1 MDSTPLRIQ
10 MSISA
15 GSQNFEL
22 DVRVLDNTASDLVG
36 IARQYWDLRG
46 LDEAGVNP
54 LWRTRV
60 REIDTNDKGGRHH
73 LLAAAASRAVAKG
86 YFCASCEE
94 ELSLPNRTAL
104 NQILSGDDSVVCV
117 DCHPTLMEEAEQYRN
132 PDTWV
137 ARQAERRREKQS
149 INEAYAE
156 AEEFWIR
163 SHREV
168 LQRTY
173 ALLCQP
179 EDQLPQL
186 SVRQELAA
194 LAVVRN
200 AAKGGIISLKEHLTL
215 PPLSPDNRDVETLAE
230 LRAHEVLCIHP
241 PTPMESMC
249 WRIGS
254 FSEAVAH
261 DEGDLGSLPAPE
273 LTGSYFPYR
282 TRFYVS
288 YGRDLQGAVS
298 LADTELLRRLT
309 HALNDY
315 ERFAA
320 LERLLAEVIAEEG
333 VRYFDHKLMEHHLP
347 AVPEERRPRLREAAE
362 RVAQV
367 RCLGQLYFAAW
378 AATRDAAAAARR
390 HPRSPLASMT
400 EQSSGLRARRSIDL
414 HVFRLD
420 VKEVEKALEA
430 AVARAVNVRAL
441 IAHTHSGPDKRLR
454 QLELR
459 MLEKGVAVSRS
470 GGDLVRY
477 HGKLIILV
485 REELHVY
492 GFNFTAL
499 DIDKIFRAERA
510 GDRVGERVAPAG
522 GAVEIHR
529 RHHVAA

>member
-1 MDSTPLRIQ
+1 M
-10 MSISA
+10 
-15 GSQNFEL
+15 
-22 DVRVLDNTASDLVG
+22 
-36 IARQYWDLRG
+36 
-46 LDEAGVNP
+46 
-54 LWRTRV
+54 
-60 REIDTNDKGGRHH
+60 
-73 LLAAAASRAVAKG
+73 
-86 YFCASCEE
+86 
-94 ELSLPNRTAL
+94 PNRTAL

-132 PDTWV
+132 PDTWA

-149 INEAYAE
+149 INEVYAE

-179 EDQLPQL
+179 EDQLPRL

-215 PPLSPDNRDVETLAE
+215 PPLSPDNRDVETLVE
-230 LRAHEVLCIHP
+230 LRAHEVLHIHP
-241 PTPMESMC
+241 STPMESMC

-261 DEGDLGSLPAPE
+261 AEGDLGSLPAPE

-298 LADTELLRRLT
+298 SADTELLRRLT

-362 RVAQV
+362 KVAQV

-400 EQSSGLRARRSIDL
+400 EHGLRRFETLTQEMVQDDSRYAKTFAEESQFPLSAMARTL
-414 HVFRLD
+414 FHTVLD
-420 VKEVEKALEA
+420 MNPMGTSLPQLQSMRPARPAPAESQEVSPPPVATAEEAEPELVHPALDDKEFPAVELQARQLAADPGSWSPRDFATAFQTVREDISLVWDADHPSHSTLQAATGALEVHLLQLSPYLKEREAILATVLA
-430 AVARAVNVRAL
+430 AGLYRELIGARPNALPAGRVVVGLLVEALFRRERA
-441 IAHTHSGPDKRLR
+441 
-454 QLELR
+454 
-459 MLEKGVAVSRS
+459 EKP
-470 GGDLVRY
+470 
-477 HGKLIILV
+477 
-485 REELHVY
+485 
-492 GFNFTAL
+492 
-499 DIDKIFRAERA
+499 AERA
-510 GDRVGERVAPAG
+510 DDE
-522 GAVEIHR
+522 
-529 RHHVAA
+529 